1 MSQGT
6 TGYFALE
13 LEQGECGITA
23 EIPEANGKDFFQR
36 FGVE

>member
-13 LEQGECGITA
+13 LEPGEYGITA
-23 EIPEANGKDFFQR
+23 EIPDAMGKGFFQW
-36 FGVE
+36 FSVE